1 MTLPRKKD
9 IIKSNKE
16 RTPRK
21 GRKVE
26 IMYYIVEYSGE
37 SRKITNWQEWI
48 SSGAFDEDTSSK
60 VVQEFEDLASA
71 KEALVNYKNTTICR
85 KYVTKFWEH
94 TIYALQESDPE
105 MEEDCTFK
113 VPKIDIIAFANGE

>member
-1 MTLPRKKD
+1 
-9 IIKSNKE
+9 
-16 RTPRK
+16 
-21 GRKVE
+21 
-26 IMYYIVEYSGE
+26 MYYIVEYSGE